1 MISFIK
7 NFFLRNIYLILAGIF
22 LFLASFAINA
32 YLSGNATTGILR
44 NSIESFLQQREND
57 FQKLIRN
64 ELKVRR
70 LSDKNYSLGELNDL
84 MDKQYGILIYE
95 RNHPFSEHLTFWSD
109 QSSVLPDS
117 FLIKPDGNYFVNL
130 SNGQFEI
137 IKHSY
142 NEMLPYPLTLMALIP
157 IRWQYFISPE
167 NLKPAF
173 VGFPSADIRV
183 RITTD
188 PTPFP
193 VRNQQGKA
201 LFYLVKT
208 DSYHA
213 AKYSIFL
220 LLVVFT
226 GVLLLLVVIHNMA
239 HAIAEN
245 YNRWAG
251 IIFLILT
258 LLFIRIITYYFPGI
272 FHFRQYELFDPTI
285 YSSNFILRSLGD
297 LLINALLFCWV
308 VLFVRQEI
316 GEYRIPLFRSFLK
329 TGLLVLAMMTILV
342 TTTFLF
348 ADIVQSLVADA
359 RISFNVTNFFSL
371 TIYSFIGFIVL
382 AAMALSYF
390 IFTQILIR
398 MIRDYLE
405 GNTLI
410 ISIVAATIGLA
421 ILTAHSRTNVVEL
434 EIYVLVWLICY
445 LLLMIRIMVTGL
457 HFKLNISEIMFWLFI
472 FSSSIS
478 VIIIFE
484 NRKIELEQR
493 KSFADRLAEQID
505 PSSEKLVSMS
515 LIYFENDLLLRQF
528 DRFRNPVENHY
539 LKDSLI
545 NNNFSAYLSKYDTK
559 IYTYD
564 SSEKPLYNQV
574 SVSYDTLN
582 TIFKLQGKP
591 TTIPNLMYYEKA
603 YDKFSYIYKKVIG
616 GSSGKISGYLF
627 VQAEPRSYKS
637 EGLAPQLTQQRK
649 EYLPEYSP
657 VYSYAI
663 YSNNELVT
671 YYNNYPFPTQLDD
684 SLVPRKD
691 FVQRKNNGYDE
702 LWHPISDGK
711 VIVIAKKDN
720 LLIEAITLFSYLF
733 SAFLILV
740 ALFWISSVL
749 IQTRLHWQQLRRYL
763 QLNIRNQIQTT
774 IIFVSL
780 FLFLVIGVS
789 TIFFLINRYNRNNQD
804 RLSASLKVVSGEIGS
819 RLVSFANSANVSN
832 PVKQM
837 PREDLDRIVNNVAEI
852 HNADINLYDVNG
864 SLIVSS
870 NPFIYTKG
878 MLSEQMNPLA
888 YYYMNRLNSIEFFNQ
903 ERMGGIGFQSIYCP
917 IRLEKGASTGYI
929 NIPSFNTEDELNDE
943 ISRFL
948 VTIIN
953 LNVFIFLIA
962 GTIAVFLTNRI
973 TTSFSLIAEK
983 MQEVNLSKTNE
994 VIVWKKNDEIGG
1006 LIREYNKMVSKLVE
1020 SASAL
1025 AKSEREGAWREMARQ
1040 VAHEIKNPL
1049 TPMKLSIQYLQKA
1062 NNSDAP
1068 NVKELTANVAKT
1080 LVEQIDHLSKIA
1092 SDFSQFAH
1100 IGNPQN
1106 EVLDLHEMLHS
1117 LISLYETMENVQLKW
1132 EPVTDKILVFADKT
1146 QINRLFTNLLQNAT
1160 EACYDQEVCKIDIRE
1175 EIIDEF
1181 VLISVNDNGEGIPD
1195 QMRSKIFIPNF
1206 TTKSS
1211 GTGLGL
1217 AMSKTIAEQARGKIW
1232 FETSEGMGT
1241 TFFVKIPLYMETA
1254 EEKPNFIK
1262 YFYISVI
1269 VCSSQM
1275 HPFEPA

>member
-1 MISFIK
+1 LISFLK
-7 NFFLRNIYLILAGIF
+7 NFLLKNIYLILAGIF
-22 LFLASFAINA
+22 LFVTAFAINS
-32 YLSGNATTGILR
+32 YLSGNSTTRILR
-44 NSIESFLQQREND
+44 NSIEAFLQDREND
-57 FQKLIRN
+57 FQKLIKN
-64 ELKVRR
+64 ELKIRR
-70 LSDKNYSLGELNDL
+70 LSDKNYSLSELNDL

-117 FLIKPDGNYFVNL
+117 ILLKPDGNYFLNL
-130 SNGQFEI
+130 SNGQFEV

-142 NEMLPYPLTLMALIP
+142 SQMVPYPLTVLALIP
-157 IRWQYFISPE
+157 VRWQYFISPE

-173 VGFPSADIRV
+173 VGFSSAENRV
-183 RITTD
+183 RITAS

-193 VRNQQGKA
+193 VKNLEGKT

-208 DSYHA
+208 VSYHA
-213 AKYSIFL
+213 AKYSLLL

-226 GVLLLLVVIHNMA
+226 GVLLFLVVIHNMA
-239 HAIAEN
+239 HAIVEN
-245 YNRWAG
+245 YGRLEG
-251 IIFLILT
+251 IIFLIVVLICCRV
-258 LLFIRIITYYFPGI
+258 LTYYFPGI

-297 LLINALLFCWV
+297 LLINALLFCWI
-308 VLFVRQEI
+308 VLFVRQETDH
-316 GEYRIPLFRSFLK
+316 YRLPYFKSFTK
-329 TGLLVLAMMTILV
+329 RALVILVTMTILV

-371 TIYSFIGFIVL
+371 TIYSVIGFIIL
-382 AAMALSYF
+382 AALALSYF
-390 IFTQILIR
+390 IFTQILLRLIR
-398 MIRDYLE
+398 VYLE
-405 GNTLI
+405 GSLLTV
-410 ISIVAATIGLA
+410 SILVATIGLML
-421 ILTAHSRTNVVEL
+421 LTFPSKTTLVEL
-434 EIYVLVWLICY
+434 DIYVLIWLLCY
-445 LLLMIRIMVTGL
+445 LWLMIRNMISGL
-457 HFKLNISEIMFWLFI
+457 QFKLNVSEIMFWLFI
-472 FSSSIS
+472 FSGSIS

-493 KSFADRLAEQID
+493 RSFADRLAEQID

-515 LIYFENDLLLRQF
+515 LIYFENDLLQRQF

-564 SSEKPLYNQV
+564 STERPLYNQV

-603 YDKFSYIYKKVIG
+603 YDKFSYIYKKVIQNTAG
-616 GSSGKISGYLF
+616 RTLGYLF

-663 YSNNELVT
+663 YSDNNLVT
-671 YYNNYPFPTQLDD
+671 YYNNYPFPTQLSDT
-684 SLVPRKD
+684 LIPRKD
-691 FVQRKNNGYDE
+691 FEQRRNNGYDE
-702 LWHPISDGK
+702 LWHRISDDK
-711 VIVIAKKDN
+711 IIVIAKKDN

-740 ALFWISSVL
+740 ALFWISSIL
-749 IQTRLHWQQLRRYL
+749 IQTRLHWKQLRNFF
-763 QLNIRNQIQTT
+763 QLNIRTQIQTT

-804 RLSASLKVVSGEIGS
+804 RLSASLKVITGEIDN
-819 RLVSFANSANVSN
+819 RLNSYSSAANVSN
-832 PVKQM
+832 PIKQM
-837 PREDLDRIVNNVAEI
+837 PRDDLDKIVNNIAEI

-878 MLSEQMNPLA
+878 MLSDQMNPLA
-888 YYYMNRLNSIEFFNQ
+888 FFYMNRLNSIEFFNQ
-903 ERMGGIGFQSIYCP
+903 EKMGDIGFQSIYCP
-917 IRLEKGASTGYI
+917 LRLGGGSASAFL
-929 NIPSFNTEDELNDE
+929 NIPSFNTEDELHDE

-973 TTSFSLIAEK
+973 TTSFSLISEK

-994 VIVWKKNDEIGG
+994 VILWKKNDEIGG
-1006 LIREYNKMVSKLVE
+1006 LIREYNKMVAKLVD

-1062 NNSDAP
+1062 NISGVSNL
-1068 NVKELTANVAKT
+1068 KELTASVAKT

-1100 IGNPQN
+1100 IGNPRN
-1106 EVLDLHEMLHS
+1106 EVMDLHELLSS
-1117 LISLYETMENVQLKW
+1117 LASLYETMEKVMFKW
-1132 EPVTDKILVFADKT
+1132 MPEHGKIWIFADKT
-1146 QINRLFTNLLQNAT
+1146 QMNRLFTNLLQNAL
-1160 EACYDQEVCKIDIRE
+1160 EACHDRE
-1175 EIIDEF
+1175 TCMIGVKEHLF
-1181 VLISVNDNGEGIPD
+1181 ANRVLISISDNGEGIPEPM
-1195 QMRSKIFIPNF
+1195 QSKIFIPNF

-1217 AMSKTIAEQARGKIW
+1217 AMSKTIVEQAKGRIW
-1232 FETSEGMGT
+1232 FETEEGEGT
-1241 TFFVKIPLYMETA
+1241 TFFVELPLY
-1254 EEKPNFIK
+1254 EEKPD
-1262 YFYISVI
+1262 
-1269 VCSSQM
+1269 
-1275 HPFEPA
+1275 

>member
-1 MISFIK
+1 LISFLK
-7 NFFLRNIYLILAGIF
+7 NFLLRNIYLILAGIS
-22 LFLASFAINA
+22 LLIAAVGINA
-32 YLSGNATTGILR
+32 YLSGNSTTRILR
-44 NSIESFLQQREND
+44 NSIESFLQEREND
-57 FQKLIRN
+57 FQKLIRD
-64 ELKVRR
+64 ELKIRR
-70 LSDKNYSLGELNDL
+70 LSDKNYSLAELSDL

-117 FLIKPDGNYFVNL
+117 MLLKPDGNYFVNL
-130 SNGQFEI
+130 SNGQYEI
-137 IKHSY
+137 IKHSF
-142 NEMLPYPLTLMALIP
+142 EQMLPYPLTVIALIP
-157 IRWQYFISPE
+157 VRWQYFISPE

-173 VGFPSADIRV
+173 VEFPSAENRV
-183 RITTD
+183 RITAN
-188 PTPFP
+188 PSPFP
-193 VRNQQGKA
+193 VRDREGQT
-201 LFYLVKT
+201 LFYLVK
-208 DSYHA
+208 SFSFHA
-213 AKYSIFL
+213 AKYSLIL

-226 GVLLLLVVIHNMA
+226 GTLLLLVVIHNMA
-239 HAIAEN
+239 HAIVEK
-245 YNRWAG
+245 YNRLAG
-251 IIFLILT
+251 VVFLVLT
-258 LLFIRIITYYFPGI
+258 LLCLRIITYYFPGI

-297 LLINALLFCWV
+297 LLINTLLFCWIV
-308 VLFVRQEI
+308 IFIQQEI
-316 GEYRIPLFRSFLK
+316 GVYRFPRFRGFIK
-329 TGLLVLAMMTILV
+329 GGLVIFATMAILV
-342 TTTFLF
+342 ATTFLF

-371 TIYSFIGFIVL
+371 TIYSFIGFIIL
-382 AAMALSYF
+382 AALALSYF
-390 IFTQILIR
+390 IFTQILLRLIR
-398 MIRDYLE
+398 EYLE
-405 GNTLI
+405 GNVLI
-410 ISIVAATIGLA
+410 ISIVAATIGLSL
-421 ILTAHSRTNVVEL
+421 LTFHSKTSPMVEL
-434 EIYVLVWLICY
+434 DIYVLIWLLCF
-445 LLLMIRIMVTGL
+445 LWLMIRNMISGL
-457 HFKLNISEIMFWLFI
+457 RFKLNISEIMFWLFI
-472 FSSSIS
+472 FSGSIS

-484 NRKIELEQR
+484 NSKIELEQR

-515 LIYFENDLLLRQF
+515 LIYFENDLLRRQF
-528 DRFRNPVENHY
+528 NRFRNPVENHY

-564 SSEKPLYNQV
+564 SAEKPLYNQV
-574 SVSYDTLN
+574 SVSFDTLN

-603 YDKFSYIYKKVIG
+603 YDKFSYIYRKVIQD
-616 GSSGKISGYLF
+616 GSGRISGYLF

-663 YSNNELVT
+663 YSDDELIT
-671 YYNNYPFPTQLDD
+671 YYNNYPFPTQLND

-702 LWHPISDGK
+702 LWHMVSDGK
-711 VIVIAKKDN
+711 IIVIAKKDN
-720 LLIEAITLFSYLF
+720 LVIEAITLFSYLF

-740 ALFWISSVL
+740 ALFWVSTVL
-749 IQTRLHWQQLRRYL
+749 IQTRLHWQQLKTFL
-763 QLNIRNQIQTT
+763 QLNIRSQIQTT

-789 TIFFLINRYNRNNQD
+789 TIFFLINRYSRNNQD
-804 RLSASLKVVSGEIGS
+804 RLSASLKVISGEIGT
-819 RLVSFANSANVSN
+819 RLMSFQSATNVSN

-837 PREDLDRIVNNVAEI
+837 PREDLDKIVNNVAEI
-852 HNADINLYDVNG
+852 HNADINLYDPNG

-878 MLSEQMNPLA
+878 MLSDQMNPLA
-888 YYYMNRLNSIEFFNQ
+888 FYYMSRLNSVEFFNQ
-903 ERMGGIGFQSIYCP
+903 EKMGGISFQSIYCP
-917 IRLEKGASTGYI
+917 LRLGKGISAAYL

-973 TTSFSLIAEK
+973 TTSFSLISEK
-983 MQEVNLSKTNE
+983 MRQVNLSKTNE
-994 VIVWKKNDEIGG
+994 VIEWKKNDEIGG
-1006 LIREYNKMVSKLVE
+1006 LIREYNKMVAKLVE
-1020 SASAL
+1020 SATAL

-1062 NNSDAP
+1062 NNSEAP

-1106 EVLDLHEMLHS
+1106 EVLDLHELLSS
-1117 LISLYETMENVQLKW
+1117 LTSLYRTMENVMFKW
-1132 EPVTDKILVFADKT
+1132 VPVYERVLVYADKT
-1146 QINRLFTNLLQNAT
+1146 QLNRLFTNLLQNAL
-1160 EACYDQEVCKIDIRE
+1160 EACHNQETCVISLSEELTDEHILIR
-1175 EIIDEF
+1175 
-1181 VLISVNDNGEGIPD
+1181 ISDNGEGIPE

-1217 AMSKTIAEQARGKIW
+1217 AMTMTIVEQAKGRIW
-1232 FETSEGMGT
+1232 FETMEDEGT
-1241 TFFVKIPLYMETA
+1241 TFYVELPLYSETTGTIA
-1254 EEKPNFIK
+1254 
-1262 YFYISVI
+1262 S
-1269 VCSSQM
+1269 
-1275 HPFEPA
+1275 

>member
-1 MISFIK
+1 LISFLK
-7 NFFLRNIYLILAGIF
+7 NFLLRNSYLILAGLF
-22 LFLASFAINA
+22 LFISAFAINA
-32 YLSGNATTGILR
+32 YLSGNSTTRILR
-44 NSIESFLQQREND
+44 NSIESFLQEREND

-64 ELKVRR
+64 ELKIRR
-70 LSDKNYSLGELNDL
+70 LSDKNYSLDELNDL

-109 QSSVLPDS
+109 QSSILPDS
-117 FLIKPDGNYFVNL
+117 FLLKPDGNYFANL
-130 SNGQFEI
+130 SNGQYEI
-137 IKHSY
+137 IKHSF
-142 NEMLPYPLTLMALIP
+142 NRMLPYPLTVIALIP
-157 IRWQYFISPE
+157 VRWQYFISPE

-173 VGFPSADIRV
+173 VGYSSAENRV
-183 RITTD
+183 RITAG
-188 PTPFP
+188 PSPFP
-193 VRNQQGKA
+193 VRDREGQT

-208 DSYHA
+208 ESYHA
-213 AKYSIFL
+213 AKYSFFL

-239 HAIAEN
+239 HAIVEK
-245 YNRWAG
+245 YGRLPG
-251 IIFLILT
+251 ISFLVIT
-258 LLFIRIITYYFPGI
+258 LLGCRIMTYYFPGI

-297 LLINALLFCWV
+297 LLINALLFSWI
-308 VLFVRQEI
+308 VLFIQQEI
-316 GEYRIPLFRSFLK
+316 SEYRIPVFRSFSKRALV
-329 TGLLVLAMMTILV
+329 VLATMSILV
-342 TTTFLF
+342 STTFLF

-359 RISFNVTNFFSL
+359 RISFNVTNAFSL
-371 TIYSFIGFIVL
+371 TIYSVISFIIL
-382 AAMALSYF
+382 AALALSYF
-390 IFTQILIR
+390 IFTRILLR
-398 MIRDYLE
+398 LVRDYLE
-405 GNTLI
+405 GNILI
-410 ISIVAATIGLA
+410 ISIVVATIGLG
-421 ILTAHSRTNVVEL
+421 ILSFHTRPGLVEL
-434 EIYVLVWLICY
+434 DIYVLIWLLCY
-445 LLLMIRIMVTGL
+445 LWLMIRNIITGL
-457 HFKLNISEIMFWLFI
+457 RFRLNISEIMFWLFI

-515 LIYFENDLLLRQF
+515 LIYFENDLLQQEF

-564 SSEKPLYNQV
+564 SAEKPLYNQV

-603 YDKFSYIYKKVIG
+603 YDKFSYIYKRVIRD
-616 GSSGKISGYLF
+616 SSGRISGYLF

-663 YSNNELVT
+663 YSGNELVS
-671 YYNNYPFPTQLDD
+671 YYNNYPFPTRLND
-684 SLVPRKD
+684 SLLPRKD
-691 FVQRKNNGYDE
+691 FVQRKNDGYDE
-702 LWHPISDGK
+702 LWHPVSDDK
-711 VIVIAKKDN
+711 VIVIAKKDT

-749 IQTRLHWQQLRRYL
+749 IQTRLHWQQLKKFL
-763 QLNIRNQIQTT
+763 QLNIRSQIQTT

-804 RLSASLKVVSGEIGS
+804 RLSASLKVITGEIGN
-819 RLVSFANSANVSN
+819 RLVSYAAAANISS
-832 PVKQM
+832 PIKQM

-878 MLSEQMNPLA
+878 MLSDQMNPLA
-888 YYYMNRLNSIEFFNQ
+888 FYYMNRLNSIEFFNQ
-903 ERMGGIGFQSIYCP
+903 EKMGGISFQSIYTP
-917 IRLEKGASTGYI
+917 LRLEKGSATAYI
-929 NIPSFNTEDELNDE
+929 NLPSFNTEDELNDE

-962 GTIAVFLTNRI
+962 GIIAVFLTNRI
-973 TTSFSLIAEK
+973 TTSFSLISEK
-983 MQEVNLSKTNE
+983 MRQVNLSKTNE
-994 VIVWKKNDEIGG
+994 VIEWKKNDEIGG
-1006 LIREYNKMVSKLVE
+1006 LIREYNKMVAKLDE
-1020 SASAL
+1020 SATAL

-1049 TPMKLSIQYLQKA
+1049 TPMKLSIQYLLKA
-1062 NNSDAP
+1062 NNSGAP
-1068 NVKELTANVAKT
+1068 NVKELTASVAKT

-1100 IGNPQN
+1100 IGNPHN
-1106 EVLDLHEMLHS
+1106 EVLDLHELLSS
-1117 LISLYETMENVQLKW
+1117 LTSLYRTMENVLFKW
-1132 EPVTDKILVFADKT
+1132 VPAPGKILVNADKT
-1146 QINRLFTNLLQNAT
+1146 QLNRLFTNLLQNAL
-1160 EACYDQEVCKIDIRE
+1160 EACHGQETCVISLSEELKDDQILIR
-1175 EIIDEF
+1175 
-1181 VLISVNDNGEGIPD
+1181 ISDNGEGIPE

-1217 AMSKTIAEQARGKIW
+1217 AMSKTIVEQARGKIW
-1232 FETSEGMGT
+1232 FETTEDVGT
-1241 TFFVKIPLYMETA
+1241 TFFVELPRYQ
-1254 EEKPNFIK
+1254 EKPFPVLPNK
-1262 YFYISVI
+1262 ALSD
-1269 VCSSQM
+1269 
-1275 HPFEPA
+1275 EE

>member
-1 MISFIK
+1 LISFLK
-7 NFFLRNIYLILAGIF
+7 NFLLRNIYLILAGIF
-22 LFLASFAINA
+22 LCIAAFAINT
-32 YLSGNATTGILR
+32 YLSGNSTTRILR
-44 NSIESFLQQREND
+44 NSIESFLQEREND
-57 FQKLIRN
+57 FQKLIKD
-64 ELKVRR
+64 ELKIRR
-70 LSDKNYSLGELNDL
+70 LSDKNYSLNELNDL

-95 RNHPFSEHLTFWSD
+95 RNNPFSEHLTFWSD

-117 FLIKPDGNYFVNL
+117 MLLKPDGNYFVNL

-137 IKHSY
+137 IKHSF
-142 NEMLPYPLTLMALIP
+142 NQMLPYPLTVIALIP
-157 IRWQYFISPE
+157 VRWQYFISPE
-167 NLKPAF
+167 NLKPVF
-173 VGFPSADIRV
+173 VGFSSAENRV
-183 RITTD
+183 RITSS
-188 PTPFP
+188 PTAFP
-193 VRNQQGKA
+193 VRDRESKT
-201 LFYLVKT
+201 LFYLLKKE
-208 DSYHA
+208 SYHA
-213 AKYSIFL
+213 AKYSLIL

-226 GVLLLLVVIHNMA
+226 GVLLLLVVINNMA
-239 HAIAEN
+239 HALVER
-245 YNRWAG
+245 YNRLSG
-251 IIFLILT
+251 IVFLVLT
-258 LLFIRIITYYFPGI
+258 LLCLRIITYYYPGI

-297 LLINALLFCWV
+297 LLINALLFSWI
-308 VLFVRQEI
+308 VLFIQQETAD
-316 GEYRIPLFRSFLK
+316 YRFPFYREFYK
-329 TGLLVLAMMTILV
+329 RVLLILASMTILV

-382 AAMALSYF
+382 AALALSYF
-390 IFTQILIR
+390 IFTQILLR
-398 MIRDYLE
+398 LIRDYLE
-405 GNTLI
+405 GNVLI

-421 ILTAHSRTNVVEL
+421 VLTFHSKTNMVEL
-434 EIYVLVWLICY
+434 DIYVLGWLMCY
-445 LLLMIRIMVTGL
+445 LWLVIRNMISGL
-457 HFKLNISEIMFWLFI
+457 HFRLNISVLMFWLFI
-472 FSSSIS
+472 FSGSIS

-484 NRKIELEQR
+484 NRKIELEKR
-493 KSFADRLAEQID
+493 MSFADRLAEQID

-515 LIYFENDLLLRQF
+515 LIYFENDLLQRQF
-528 DRFRNPVENHY
+528 DRFRNPVENRY

-559 IYTYD
+559 LYTYD
-564 SSEKPLYNQV
+564 SAEKPLYNQV

-591 TTIPNLMYYEKA
+591 TTIPNLMYYEKS
-603 YDKFSYIYKKVIG
+603 YDKFSYIYKKIIQDRN
-616 GSSGKISGYLF
+616 GKILGYLF

-657 VYSYAI
+657 FYSYAI
-663 YSNNELVT
+663 YSENQLVT
-671 YYNNYPFPTQLDD
+671 YYNNYPFPTVLND
-684 SLVPRKD
+684 SLVPKRD

-702 LWHPISDGK
+702 LWHTVSDDK
-711 VIVIAKKDN
+711 IIVIAKKDN
-720 LLIEAITLFSYLF
+720 LVIEAITLFSYLF

-740 ALFWISSVL
+740 ALVWVSSVL
-749 IQTRLHWQQLRRYL
+749 IQTRLHWQQLKEFL
-763 QLNIRNQIQTT
+763 QLNIRSQIQTT

-804 RLSASLKVVSGEIGS
+804 RLSASLKVISGEIGN
-819 RLVSFANSANVSN
+819 RLLSFQAATRVTN

-837 PREDLDRIVNNVAEI
+837 PRTDLDRIVNNVAEI
-852 HNADINLYDVNG
+852 HNAEINLYDVNG
-864 SLIVSS
+864 SMIVSS

-903 ERMGGIGFQSIYCP
+903 EKMGERISFQSIYCP
-917 IRLEKGASTGYI
+917 LRLGPGSSSAYI
-929 NIPSFNTEDELNDE
+929 NIPSFNTEDELNEE

-948 VTIIN
+948 ITIIN

-962 GTIAVFLTNRI
+962 GTIAVFLTSRI
-973 TTSFSLIAEK
+973 TTSFSLISEK
-983 MQEVNLSKTNE
+983 MRQVNLSKTNE
-994 VIVWKKNDEIGG
+994 EIEWKKNDEIGV
-1006 LIREYNKMVSKLVE
+1006 LIREYNKMVAKLVE

-1049 TPMKLSIQYLQKA
+1049 TPMKLSVQYLQKA
-1062 NNSDAP
+1062 NLSEVP
-1068 NVKELTANVAKT
+1068 NVRELTANVAKT

-1106 EVLDLHEMLHS
+1106 EVLDLNEMLHS
-1117 LISLYETMENVQLKW
+1117 LISLYETMEKVKLKW
-1132 EPVTDKILVFADKT
+1132 EPVQEKILVNADKT
-1146 QINRLFTNLLQNAT
+1146 QMNRLFTNLLQNAT
-1160 EACYDQEVCKIDIRE
+1160 EACQDQENCFISITE
-1175 EIIDEF
+1175 ELKDSR
-1181 VLISVNDNGEGIPD
+1181 VLIRIHDNGEGIPE

-1206 TTKSS
+1206 TTKTS

-1217 AMSKTIAEQARGKIW
+1217 AMSKTIVEQAKGQIW
-1232 FETSEGMGT
+1232 FETVEDEGT
-1241 TFFVKIPLYMETA
+1241 TFFVELPVYDEML
-1254 EEKPNFIK
+1254 
-1262 YFYISVI
+1262 
-1269 VCSSQM
+1269 
-1275 HPFEPA
+1275 HPDTHNVVNVEL

>member
-1 MISFIK
+1 LISFLK

-22 LFLASFAINA
+22 LFISAFAINT
-32 YLSGNATTGILR
+32 YLSGNSTTRILR
-44 NSIESFLQQREND
+44 NSIESFLQEREND
-57 FQKLIRN
+57 FQKLTRD
-64 ELKVRR
+64 ELKIRR
-70 LSDKNYSLGELNDL
+70 LSDKNYSLNELNDL

-95 RNHPFSEHLTFWSD
+95 RNHPFSEHLAFWSD

-117 FLIKPDGNYFVNL
+117 ILLKPDGSYFVTL

-137 IKHSY
+137 IKHTFDQ
-142 NEMLPYPLTLMALIP
+142 MLPYPLTTVALIP
-157 IRWQYFISPE
+157 VRWQYFISPE

-173 VGFPSADIRV
+173 VGFPSAENRV
-183 RITTD
+183 RITTS
-188 PTPFP
+188 PSPFP
-193 VRNQQGKA
+193 VRNRIGQT

-208 DSYHA
+208 ESYHA
-213 AKYSIFL
+213 AKYSLML
-220 LLVVFT
+220 LLIVFA
-226 GVLLLLVVIHNMA
+226 GMLLLLVVIHNMA
-239 HAIAEN
+239 LAISEN

-251 IIFLILT
+251 IIFLVAT
-258 LLFIRIITYYFPGI
+258 LFCFRIITYYFPGL

-297 LLINALLFCWV
+297 LLINALLFCWI
-308 VLFVRQEI
+308 VLFIRQEI
-316 GEYRIPLFRSFLK
+316 DEYSFPQFRGFIK
-329 TGLLVLAMMTILV
+329 RGLVIVATMAVLVS
-342 TTTFLF
+342 TTFMF

-371 TIYSFIGFIVL
+371 TIYSFVGFIVL
-382 AAMALSYF
+382 AGLALSYF
-390 IFTQILIR
+390 IFTQILLRLIR
-398 MIRDYLE
+398 NYLE
-405 GNTLI
+405 GNMLI
-410 ISIVAATIGLA
+410 ISIVTATIGLA
-421 ILTAHSRTNVVEL
+421 FLSFHSKTSIVEL
-434 EIYVLVWLICY
+434 DIYVLIWLVCY
-445 LLLMIRIMVTGL
+445 LWLMIRNMITGL
-457 HFKLNISEIMFWLFI
+457 NFRLNISEILFWLFI
-472 FSSSIS
+472 FSGSIS

-515 LIYFENDLLLRQF
+515 LIYFENDLLRRQF

-545 NNNFSAYLSKYDTK
+545 NNNFSAYLSKYDTR

-564 SSEKPLYNQV
+564 SAEKPLYNQV

-582 TIFKLQGKP
+582 TVFKLQGKP

-603 YDKFSYIYKKVIG
+603 YDKFSYIYKKVIQDA
-616 GSSGKISGYLF
+616 SGRVSGYLF

-663 YSNNELVT
+663 YSNNELIT
-671 YYNNYPFPTQLDD
+671 YYNNYPFPTELYD
-684 SLVPRKD
+684 SLIPRKD

-702 LWHPISDGK
+702 LWHTVSDDK
-711 VIVIAKKDN
+711 IIVIAKKDN

-740 ALFWISSVL
+740 ALFWVSSVL
-749 IQTRLHWQQLRRYL
+749 IQTRLHWHRLRSFL
-763 QLNIRNQIQTT
+763 QLNIRTQIQTT

-804 RLSASLKVVSGEIGS
+804 RLSASLKVISGEIGT
-819 RLVSFANSANVSN
+819 RLLSFASATQVSN
-832 PVKQM
+832 PVKQI
-837 PREDLDRIVNNVAEI
+837 PREDLDKIVNNVAEI
-852 HNADINLYDVNG
+852 HNEGINLYDVNG

-878 MLSEQMNPLA
+878 MLSDQMNPLA
-888 YYYMNRLNSIEFFNQ
+888 FYYMNRLNSIEFFNQ
-903 ERMGGIGFQSIYCP
+903 EKMGGISFKSIYCP
-917 IRLEKGASTGYI
+917 LRLSMGSSTAYI

-973 TTSFSLIAEK
+973 TTSFSLISEK

-1006 LIREYNKMVSKLVE
+1006 LIREYNKMVAKLVE

-1062 NNSDAP
+1062 NISEAP
-1068 NVKELTANVAKT
+1068 NLKELTANVART

-1100 IGNPQN
+1100 IGNPRN
-1106 EVLDLHEMLHS
+1106 EVLDLHEMLSS
-1117 LISLYETMENVQLKW
+1117 LTSLYETMENVKFKW
-1132 EPVTDKILVFADKT
+1132 VPIHGKVLVYADKT
-1146 QINRLFTNLLQNAT
+1146 QLNRLFTNLLQNAL
-1160 EACYDQEVCKIDIRE
+1160 EACHEQQTCVISLFEELQAGRILIR
-1175 EIIDEF
+1175 
-1181 VLISVNDNGEGIPD
+1181 ISDNGEGIPE
-1195 QMRSKIFIPNF
+1195 QMQSKIFIPNF

-1217 AMSKTIAEQARGKIW
+1217 AMSKTIVEQARGRIW
-1232 FETSEGMGT
+1232 FETTEDIGT
-1241 TFFVKIPLYMETA
+1241 TFFVELPIYNE
-1254 EEKPNFIK
+1254 
-1262 YFYISVI
+1262 
-1269 VCSSQM
+1269 SQ
-1275 HPFEPA
+1275 PPELS

>member
-1 MISFIK
+1 MILFLK
-7 NFFLRNIYLILAGIF
+7 NFLLRNAYLIGTGIF
-22 LFLASFAINA
+22 LFFASFAINY
-32 YLSGNATTGILR
+32 YLTGNSSTRILR
-44 NSIESFLQQREND
+44 NSIESFLQEREND
-57 FQKLIRN
+57 FQKLLGN
-64 ELKVRR
+64 ELKIRR
-70 LSDKNYSLGELNDL
+70 LSDKNYSLTELTDL
-84 MDKQYGILIYE
+84 MDKQYGVLIYE

-109 QSSVLPDS
+109 QSAVLPDS
-117 FLIKPDGNYFVNL
+117 FLLKPDGSYFVKL

-137 IKHSY
+137 IKHSF
-142 NEMLPYPLTLMALIP
+142 EKMSPYPLTVIALIP
-157 IRWQYFISPE
+157 VRWQYFISPE
-167 NLKPAF
+167 NLKPEF
-173 VGFPSADIRV
+173 VGLPSAENRV
-183 RITTD
+183 RIVA
-188 PTPFP
+188 TPSAFP
-193 VRNQQGKA
+193 VRNREGET
-201 LFYLVKT
+201 LFYLAKT
-208 DSYHA
+208 ETYHA
-213 AKYSIFL
+213 AKYSFFL
-220 LLVVFT
+220 LLVVFAGT
-226 GVLLLLVVIHNMA
+226 LLLLVVIHNMA
-239 HAIAEN
+239 HALAER
-245 YNRWAG
+245 YTRLTG
-251 IIFLILT
+251 ISFLVITILALRILT
-258 LLFIRIITYYFPGI
+258 YYLPGI

-285 YSSNFILRSLGD
+285 YSTNFVLRSLGD
-297 LLINALLFCWV
+297 LLINALLFSWI
-308 VLFVRQEI
+308 VLFIQQETIDYRFPFFRQF
-316 GEYRIPLFRSFLK
+316 YKRA
-329 TGLLVLAMMTILV
+329 LLVIATMAVLV

-359 RISFNVTNFFSL
+359 RISFNVTNAFSL
-371 TIYSFIGFIVL
+371 TIYSAISFIVL
-382 AAMALSYF
+382 AALALSYF
-390 IFTQILIR
+390 IFSQILLR

-405 GNTLI
+405 GNILV
-410 ISIVAATIGLA
+410 ISILAATIGLGV
-421 ILTAHSRTNVVEL
+421 LTLDSKTSHVEL
-434 EIYVLVWLICY
+434 DIYVLGWLMCY
-445 LLLMIRIMVTGL
+445 LWLMTRSIISGL
-457 HFKLNISEIMFWLFI
+457 HFRLNISILMFWLFI
-472 FSSSIS
+472 FSGSIS

-515 LIYFENDLLLRQF
+515 LIYFENDLLQRQF
-528 DRFRNPVENHY
+528 ERFRNPVENRY

-574 SVSYDTLN
+574 PVSYDTLN

-591 TTIPNLMYYEKA
+591 TTIPDLMYYEKA
-603 YDKFSYIYKKVIG
+603 YDKFSYIYKKVIQDHR
-616 GSSGKISGYLF
+616 GKISGYLF

-637 EGLAPQLTQQRK
+637 EGLVPQLTQQHK

-663 YSNNELVT
+663 YSDDELVT
-671 YYNNYPFPTQLDD
+671 YYNNYPFPTELND
-684 SLVPRKD
+684 SVIPKRD

-702 LWHPISDGK
+702 LWHTISDDK
-711 VIVIAKKDN
+711 IIVIAKKDN

-740 ALFWISSVL
+740 ALFWLSSVL
-749 IQTRLHWQQLRRYL
+749 IQTRLHWVQLKEFL
-763 QLNIRNQIQTT
+763 QLNIRTQIQTT

-780 FLFLVIGVS
+780 FLFIVIGVS

-804 RLSASLKVVSGEIGS
+804 RLSSSLKVISGEIGN
-819 RLVSFANSANVSN
+819 RLLAFQAATKVSN

-852 HNADINLYDVNG
+852 HNAEINVYDKNG

-878 MLSEQMNPLA
+878 MLSDQMNPLA
-888 YYYMNRLNSIEFFNQ
+888 FYYMSRLNSIEFFNQ
-903 ERMGGIGFQSIYCP
+903 EKLGGISYQSIYCP
-917 IRLEKGASTGYI
+917 LRLAEGSSSAYI

-948 VTIIN
+948 ITIIN

-973 TTSFSLIAEK
+973 TTSFSLISEK
-983 MQEVNLSKTNE
+983 MRQVNLSKTNE
-994 VIVWKKNDEIGG
+994 VIEWNKNDEIGG

-1062 NNSDAP
+1062 NNSEAP
-1068 NVKELTANVAKT
+1068 NLKDLTANVAKT

-1100 IGNPQN
+1100 IGNPHN
-1106 EVLDLHEMLHS
+1106 EVIDLHEMLHS
-1117 LISLYETMENVQLKW
+1117 LTSLYQTMDRVDLKW
-1132 EPVTDKILVFADKT
+1132 EPVPGKILIFADKT

-1160 EACYDQEVCKIDIRE
+1160 EACHDKDISIIRISEELKEDQ
-1175 EIIDEF
+1175 
-1181 VLISVNDNGEGIPD
+1181 VLIRISDNGEGIPE

-1217 AMSKTIAEQARGKIW
+1217 AMSKTIVEQAKGQIW
-1232 FETSEGMGT
+1232 FETEEDLGT
-1241 TFFVKIPLYMETA
+1241 EFFVQLPVYKEPEV
-1254 EEKPNFIK
+1254 
-1262 YFYISVI
+1262 SVAD
-1269 VCSSQM
+1269 V
-1275 HPFEPA
+1275 EA

>member
-1 MISFIK
+1 LILFLK
-7 NFFLRNIYLILAGIF
+7 NFLLRNAYLIGTGVF
-22 LFLASFAINA
+22 LFFASFAINS
-32 YLSGNATTGILR
+32 YLAGNSSTRILR
-44 NSIESFLQQREND
+44 NSIESFLQEREND
-57 FQKLIRN
+57 FQKLLGN
-64 ELKVRR
+64 ELKIRR
-70 LSDKNYSLGELNDL
+70 LSDKNYSLTELTDL
-84 MDKQYGILIYE
+84 MDKQYGVLIYE
-95 RNHPFSEHLTFWSD
+95 RNHPFSEHLTYWSD
-109 QSSVLPDS
+109 QSAVLPDS
-117 FLIKPDGNYFVNL
+117 FLLKSDGSYFVKL

-137 IKHSY
+137 IKHSF
-142 NEMLPYPLTLMALIP
+142 NQMLPYPLTVIALIP
-157 IRWQYFISPE
+157 VRWQYFISPE

-173 VGFPSADIRV
+173 VGFPAAENTV
-183 RITTD
+183 RIVST
-188 PTPFP
+188 PSPFP
-193 VRNQQGKA
+193 VRDREGKT
-201 LFYLVKT
+201 LFYLAKT
-208 DSYHA
+208 ETYHA
-213 AKYSIFL
+213 AKYSLLL
-220 LLVVFT
+220 LLVVFA
-226 GVLLLLVVIHNMA
+226 GVLLLLVVINNLA
-239 HAIAEN
+239 HALVER
-245 YNRWAG
+245 YTRLAG
-251 IIFLILT
+251 ISFLIITILV
-258 LLFIRIITYYFPGI
+258 LRVMTYYFPGI

-297 LLINALLFCWV
+297 LLINALLFCWI
-308 VLFVRQEI
+308 VLFIQQETVD
-316 GEYRIPLFRSFLK
+316 YRFPFFRLFYKRA
-329 TGLLVLAMMTILV
+329 LLVLATMAVLV

-359 RISFNVTNFFSL
+359 RISFNVTNAFSL
-371 TIYSFIGFIVL
+371 TIYSAISFIVL
-382 AAMALSYF
+382 AALALSYF
-390 IFTQILIR
+390 IFSQILLR
-398 MIRDYLE
+398 LIRDYLE
-405 GNTLI
+405 GNVLI
-410 ISIVAATIGLA
+410 ISILAATIGLGV
-421 ILTAHSRTNVVEL
+421 LTFDSKTNLVEL
-434 EIYVLVWLICY
+434 DIYVLAWLMCY
-445 LLLMIRIMVTGL
+445 LWLMIRSMISGL
-457 HFKLNISEIMFWLFI
+457 HFRLNISVLMFWLFI
-472 FSSSIS
+472 FSGSIS

-515 LIYFENDLLLRQF
+515 LIYFENDLLQRQF

-591 TTIPNLMYYEKA
+591 TTIPDLMYYEKA
-603 YDKFSYIYKKVIG
+603 YDKFSYIYKKVIQDRR
-616 GSSGKISGYLF
+616 GKISGYLF

-637 EGLAPQLTQQRK
+637 EGLVPQLTQQHK
-649 EYLPEYSP
+649 EYLPQYSP

-663 YSNNELVT
+663 YSDNQLVT
-671 YYNNYPFPTQLDD
+671 YYNNYPFPTELNDT
-684 SLVPRKD
+684 LIPKKD
-691 FVQRKNNGYDE
+691 FVQRKSNGYDE
-702 LWHPISDGK
+702 LWHTVSDDK
-711 VIVIAKKDN
+711 IIVIAKKDN

-740 ALFWISSVL
+740 ALFWVSSVL
-749 IQTRLHWQQLRRYL
+749 IQTRLHWKQLKEFL
-763 QLNIRNQIQTT
+763 QLNIRTQIQTT

-804 RLSASLKVVSGEIGS
+804 RLSASLKVISGEIGN
-819 RLVSFANSANVSN
+819 RLLSFQSATHVSN

-837 PREDLDRIVNNVAEI
+837 PREDLDRIINNVAEI
-852 HNADINLYDVNG
+852 HNAEINLYDVNG

-878 MLSEQMNPLA
+878 MLSDLMNPLA
-888 YYYMNRLNSIEFFNQ
+888 FYYMNRLNSIEFFNQ
-903 ERMGGIGFQSIYCP
+903 EKLGGISYQSIYCP
-917 IRLEKGASTGYI
+917 LRLAEGESSAYI

-948 VTIIN
+948 ITIIN

-973 TTSFSLIAEK
+973 TTSFSLISEK
-983 MQEVNLSKTNE
+983 MRQVNLSKTNE
-994 VIVWKKNDEIGG
+994 VIEWNKNDEIGG
-1006 LIREYNKMVSKLVE
+1006 LIREYNKMVAKLVE

-1062 NNSDAP
+1062 NNGEAP
-1068 NVKELTANVAKT
+1068 NMKELTANVAKT

-1100 IGNPQN
+1100 IGNPHN
-1106 EVLDLHEMLHS
+1106 EVIDLHEMLHS
-1117 LISLYETMENVQLKW
+1117 LTSLYQTMEKVDLNW
-1132 EPVTDKILVFADKT
+1132 YPVPGKILVFADKT

-1160 EACYDQEVCKIDIRE
+1160 EACHDKDVCRIRISEQLKEDQ
-1175 EIIDEF
+1175 
-1181 VLISVNDNGEGIPD
+1181 VLIRISDNGEGIPE
-1195 QMRSKIFIPNF
+1195 QMQSKIFIPNF

-1217 AMSKTIAEQARGKIW
+1217 AMSKTIVEQAKGQIW
-1232 FETSEGMGT
+1232 FETEEEEGT
-1241 TFFVKIPLYMETA
+1241 TFFVELPIFDETLHYDFHNVVNV
-1254 EEKPNFIK
+1254 EG
-1262 YFYISVI
+1262 
-1269 VCSSQM
+1269 
-1275 HPFEPA
+1275 

>member
-1 MISFIK
+1 MILFLK
-7 NFFLRNIYLILAGIF
+7 NFLFRNIYLIATGIC
-22 LFLASFAINA
+22 LFVISIVINA
-32 YLSGNATTGILR
+32 YLSGDSTVGILR
-44 NSIESFLQQREND
+44 NSIESFLQEREND
-57 FQKLIRN
+57 IQKLIKN
-64 ELKVRR
+64 ELKLRR
-70 LSDKNYSLGELNDL
+70 LSDKNYSLNELNDL

-117 FLIKPDGNYFVNL
+117 ILFKPDGNYFATL

-137 IKHSY
+137 IKHSFSQ
-142 NEMLPYPLTLMALIP
+142 MLPYPLTVIALIP
-157 IRWQYFISPE
+157 VRWQYFISPE
-167 NLKPAF
+167 NLPPTF
-173 VGFPSADIRV
+173 VGFPSAEKRV
-183 RITTD
+183 RITTT
-188 PTPFP
+188 PTSFP
-193 VRNQQGKA
+193 VRDHEGKA
-201 LFYLVKT
+201 LFYLAKT
-208 DSYHA
+208 ESYHA
-213 AKYSIFL
+213 AKYSLLL
-220 LLVVFT
+220 LLVVFA
-226 GVLLLLVVIHNMA
+226 GVLLLLVVIHNLA
-239 HAIAEN
+239 HAIAEQ
-245 YNRWAG
+245 YRKLAG
-251 IIFLILT
+251 IAFLVLT
-258 LLFIRIITYYFPGI
+258 LLTLRIITYYFPGI

-297 LLINALLFCWV
+297 LLINALLFCWI
-308 VLFVRQEI
+308 VLFIQLEL
-316 GEYRIPLFRSFLK
+316 GEYRLPVYRRLSQRA
-329 TGLLVLAMMTILV
+329 LVILGTMTVLV
-342 TTTFLF
+342 FTTFLF

-371 TIYSFIGFIVL
+371 SIYSFIGFIVL
-382 AAMALSYF
+382 AALALSYF
-390 IFTQILIR
+390 IFTQILLR
-398 MIRDYLE
+398 MIKDYLP
-405 GNTLI
+405 GNVLI
-410 ISIVAATIGLA
+410 ISITVATIGLA
-421 ILTAHSRTNVVEL
+421 VLTFQSKTRLVEL
-434 EIYVLVWLICY
+434 DIYVLIWVLCY
-445 LLLMIRIMVTGL
+445 LWLMIRSLISGL
-457 HFKLNISEIMFWLFI
+457 HFRLNISVLMFWLFI
-472 FSSSIS
+472 FSGSIS

-484 NRKIELEQR
+484 NKKIELEQR

-515 LIYFENDLLLRQF
+515 LIYFENDFLLKSQF
-528 DRFRNPVENHY
+528 DRFRNPVENRY

-545 NNNFSAYLSKYDTK
+545 NSNFSFYLSKYDTK
-559 IYTYD
+559 IFTYD
-564 SSEKPLYNQV
+564 SAEKPLYNQV
-574 SVSYDTLN
+574 SVSFDTLN

-603 YDKFSYIYKKVIG
+603 YDKFSYIYKKVIQD
-616 GSSGKISGYLF
+616 GSGRIAGYLF

-663 YSNNELVT
+663 YSNNELVN
-671 YYNNYPFPTQLDD
+671 YYNNYPFPTQLEDT
-684 SLVPRKD
+684 LIPRKD
-691 FVQRKNNGYDE
+691 FVQRRNNGYDE
-702 LWHPISDGK
+702 LWHTISEDK

-740 ALFWISSVL
+740 AMAWLSSVL
-749 IQTRLHWQQLRRYL
+749 IQTRLHWRQLKKYL
-763 QLNIRNQIQTT
+763 QLNIRSQIQTT

-780 FLFLVIGVS
+780 FLFLIIGVS

-804 RLSASLKVVSGEIGS
+804 RLSASLKVISGEIGT
-819 RLVSFANSANVSN
+819 RLLAFQAATRVAN

-837 PREDLDRIVNNVAEI
+837 PRDDLDKIVNNVAEI
-852 HNADINLYDVNG
+852 HNSDINLYDVKG

-870 NPFIYTKG
+870 NPFIYNKG

-888 YYYMNRLNSIEFFNQ
+888 FYYMNHLNSIEFFNQ
-903 ERMGGIGFQSIYCP
+903 ERMGGISFQSIYCP
-917 IRLEKGASTGYI
+917 IRLGKGFSYAYI

-962 GTIAVFLTNRI
+962 GTIAVFLTSRI
-973 TTSFSLIAEK
+973 TTSFSLISEK
-983 MQEVNLSKTNE
+983 MRQVNLSKTNE
-994 VIVWKKNDEIGG
+994 LIEWKKDDEIGG
-1006 LIREYNKMVSKLVE
+1006 LIREYNKMVAKLVE
-1020 SASAL
+1020 SATAL

-1062 NNSDAP
+1062 NNSEAP

-1100 IGNPQN
+1100 IGNPVN
-1106 EVLDLHEMLHS
+1106 EVLDLHEMLS
-1117 LISLYETMENVQLKW
+1117 TLTSLYETMENVLFNW
-1132 EPVTDKILVFADKT
+1132 IPVHEKIMVFADKT
-1146 QINRLFTNLLQNAT
+1146 QLNRLFTNLLQNAL
-1160 EACYDQEVCKIDIRE
+1160 EACHNQQTCMISLSEELMEDSILIR
-1175 EIIDEF
+1175 
-1181 VLISVNDNGEGIPD
+1181 ISDNGEGIPD

-1217 AMSKTIAEQARGKIW
+1217 AMSKTIVEQARGRIW
-1232 FETSEGMGT
+1232 FETVEDEGT
-1241 TFFVKIPLYMETA
+1241 TFFVELPLYTETSD
-1254 EEKPNFIK
+1254 PL
-1262 YFYISVI
+1262 
-1269 VCSSQM
+1269 
-1275 HPFEPA
+1275 PL

>member
-1 MISFIK
+1 LISFLK
-7 NFFLRNIYLILAGIF
+7 NFLLRNIYLIGTGIF
-22 LFLASFAINA
+22 LFIAAIALNA
-32 YLSGNATTGILR
+32 YLSGNSTTRILQ
-44 NSIESFLQQREND
+44 NSIESFLQEREND

-64 ELKVRR
+64 ELKIRR
-70 LSDKNYSLGELNDL
+70 LSDKNYSLTELNDL
-84 MDKQYGILIYE
+84 MDKQFGVLIYE

-117 FLIKPDGNYFVNL
+117 ILLKRDGNYFVNL

-137 IKHSY
+137 IKHSFKQ
-142 NEMLPYPLTLMALIP
+142 MLPYPLTVIALIP
-157 IRWQYFISPE
+157 VRWQYFISPE

-173 VGFPSADIRV
+173 VGFSTAESRV
-183 RITTD
+183 RITTS

-193 VRNQQGKA
+193 VRDREGKT

-208 DSYHA
+208 ESYHA
-213 AKYSIFL
+213 AKYSLLL

-239 HAIAEN
+239 HAIAEK
-245 YNRWAG
+245 YKRLAG
-251 IIFLILT
+251 IIFLVFT
-258 LLFIRIITYYFPGI
+258 LLSLRILTYYFPGI

-285 YSSNFILRSLGD
+285 YSSNFVLRSLGD
-297 LLINALLFCWV
+297 LLINALLFCWI
-308 VLFVRQEI
+308 VLFIQQEI
-316 GEYRIPLFRSFLK
+316 GEYRFPVYRNFSKRA
-329 TGLLVLAMMTILV
+329 LLILGSMTVLV
-342 TTTFLF
+342 TTTFLY

-371 TIYSFIGFIVL
+371 TIYSFIGFIIL
-382 AAMALSYF
+382 AALALSYF
-390 IFTQILIR
+390 IFTRILLRLIR
-398 MIRDYLE
+398 EYLE
-405 GNTLI
+405 GNVLI
-410 ISIVAATIGLA
+410 ISIIAATIGLGV
-421 ILTAHSRTNVVEL
+421 LTLHSKTNLVEL
-434 EIYVLVWLICY
+434 DIYVLAWLMCY
-445 LLLMIRIMVTGL
+445 LWLMIRNMISGL
-457 HFKLNISEIMFWLFI
+457 HFKLNISVLMFWLFI
-472 FSSSIS
+472 FSGSIS

-493 KSFADRLAEQID
+493 KSFADRLAEQFD

-515 LIYFENDLLLRQF
+515 LIYFENDLLQRQF

-545 NNNFSAYLSKYDTK
+545 NYNISAYLTKYDTK

-564 SSEKPLYNQV
+564 SAEKPLYNQV

-603 YDKFSYIYKKVIG
+603 YDKFSYIYKKIIQNA
-616 GSSGKISGYLF
+616 SGRIEGYLF

-663 YSNNELVT
+663 YSNNKLIT
-671 YYNNYPFPTQLDD
+671 YYNNYPFPTELTD
-684 SLVPRKD
+684 SLVPKKD

-702 LWHPISDGK
+702 LWHTISDDK
-711 VIVIAKKDN
+711 IIVIAKKDN
-720 LLIEAITLFSYLF
+720 LVIEAITLFSYLF

-740 ALFWISSVL
+740 ALFWVSSVL
-749 IQTRLHWQQLRRYL
+749 IQTRLHWQQLKKFL
-763 QLNIRNQIQTT
+763 QLNIRSQIQTT

-804 RLSASLKVVSGEIGS
+804 RLSASLKVISGEIGS
-819 RLVSFANSANVSN
+819 RLLSFQSATRVSN
-832 PVKQM
+832 PIKQM
-837 PREDLDRIVNNVAEI
+837 PRDDLDKIVNNVAEI

-870 NPFIYTKG
+870 NAFIYNKG
-878 MLSEQMNPLA
+878 ILSDQMNPLA
-888 YYYMNRLNSIEFFNQ
+888 FYYMNRLNSIEFFNQ
-903 ERMGGIGFQSIYCP
+903 EKMGDISFQSIYCP
-917 IRLEKGASTGYI
+917 VRLGSGSSSAYI

-973 TTSFSLIAEK
+973 TTSFSLISEK
-983 MQEVNLSKTNE
+983 MRQVNLSKTNE
-994 VIVWKKNDEIGG
+994 EIEWKKNDEIGG
-1006 LIREYNKMVSKLVE
+1006 LIREYNKMVAKLVE

-1062 NNSDAP
+1062 NNSGAP

-1106 EVLDLHEMLHS
+1106 EVLELHEMLHS
-1117 LISLYETMENVQLKW
+1117 LTSLYETMENVILKW
-1132 EPVTDKILVFADKT
+1132 EPVHEKILVYADKT

-1160 EACYDQEVCKIDIRE
+1160 EACHEQETCRIHIMEKLKDGH
-1175 EIIDEF
+1175 
-1181 VLISVNDNGEGIPD
+1181 VLIRISDNGEGIPE

-1217 AMSKTIAEQARGKIW
+1217 AMCKTIVEQAKGRIW
-1232 FETSEGMGT
+1232 FETVEDEGT
-1241 TFFVKIPLYMETA
+1241 TFFVELPVYDERL
-1254 EEKPNFIK
+1254 
-1262 YFYISVI
+1262 
-1269 VCSSQM
+1269 
-1275 HPFEPA
+1275 HPDSRTMVNVEL

>member
-1 MISFIK
+1 M
-7 NFFLRNIYLILAGIF
+7 
-22 LFLASFAINA
+22 LFVAAYAINA
-32 YLSGNATTGILR
+32 YLSGSATTKVLK
-44 NSIESFLQQREND
+44 NSIETFLQDRETD
-57 FQKLIRN
+57 FQKLLKD
-64 ELKVRR
+64 ELKIRR
-70 LSDKNYSLGELNDL
+70 LSDKNYSLSELGNL

-117 FLIKPDGNYFVNL
+117 ILLKPDGNYFLTL

-137 IKHSY
+137 IKHSF
-142 NEMLPYPLTLMALIP
+142 NQMLPYPITVIALIP
-157 IRWQYFISPE
+157 VRWQYFISPE

-173 VGFPSADIRV
+173 VGFPSAENRV
-183 RITTD
+183 RISSASS
-188 PTPFP
+188 PFP
-193 VRNQQGKA
+193 VKNIEGQT

-208 DSYHA
+208 ESYHA
-213 AKYSIFL
+213 AKYSLVL
-220 LLVVFT
+220 LLVVFA
-226 GVLLLLVVIHNMA
+226 GVLIFLVVIHNMA
-239 HAIAEN
+239 HAISEN
-245 YNRWAG
+245 YGLIAG
-251 IIFLILT
+251 IVFLVFT
-258 LLFIRIITYYFPGI
+258 LLLFRIITYNFPGI

-297 LLINALLFCWV
+297 LLINALLFCWI
-308 VLFVRQEI
+308 VLFIRQEA
-316 GEYRIPLFRSFLK
+316 GDYNFPLFRSITK
-329 TGLLVLAMMTILV
+329 RGLVITIMMIVLV
-342 TTTFLF
+342 TTTFLY

-359 RISFNVTNFFSL
+359 RISYNVTNFFSL

-382 AAMALSYF
+382 AALALSYF
-390 IFTQILIR
+390 LFTQILFRLIR
-398 MIRDYLE
+398 KYLE

-410 ISIVAATIGLA
+410 VSILVATIGLA
-421 ILTAHSRTNVVEL
+421 YLTVHNKSNLVEL
-434 EIYVLVWLICY
+434 EIYVLIWLICY
-445 LLLMIRIMVTGL
+445 LWLMIRNLFSAL
-457 HFKLNISEIMFWLFI
+457 HFRLNISEVLFWLFI
-472 FSSSIS
+472 FSGSIS

-493 KSFADRLAEQID
+493 KSFADRLAEQLD

-515 LIYFENDLLLRQF
+515 LIYFENDLVRNEF
-528 DRFRNPVENHY
+528 NRFRNPVENHY
-539 LKDSLI
+539 VKDSLI
-545 NNNFSAYLSKYDTK
+545 NNNFSAYQSKYDTK
-559 IYTYD
+559 IYTFD
-564 SSEKPLYNQV
+564 STERPLYNQFAI
-574 SVSYDTLN
+574 SYDTLN

-591 TTIPNLMYYEKA
+591 TSIPNLMYYEKS
-603 YDKFSYIYKKVIG
+603 YDKFSYIYKKIIRDTVGRIE
-616 GSSGKISGYLF
+616 GYLF

-663 YSNNELVT
+663 YSNSELVT
-671 YYNNYPFPTQLDD
+671 YYNNYPFPTQITD
-684 SLVPRKD
+684 SALPRKN
-691 FVQRKNNGYDE
+691 FTQLKNNGYDE
-702 LWHPISDGK
+702 LWHRISDDK
-711 VIVIAKKDN
+711 IIVIAKKDN

-749 IQTRLHWQQLRRYL
+749 IRTRLHWHQLKSFL
-763 QLNIRNQIQTT
+763 QLNIRSQIQTT

-804 RLSASLKVVSGEIGS
+804 RLSSSLKVISGEIDN
-819 RLVSFANSANVSN
+819 RLVSFSNATNTTN
-832 PVKQM
+832 PVLQM
-837 PREDLDRIVNNVAEI
+837 PRESLDKIINNVAEI

-888 YYYMNRLNSIEFFNQ
+888 FYYMNHLNSIEFFNQ
-903 ERMGGIGFQSIYCP
+903 EKMGGISFQSIYCP
-917 IRLEKGASTGYI
+917 VRLDKGNTTAFI
-929 NIPSFNTEDELNDE
+929 NIPSFNTEYELNDE

-973 TTSFSLIAEK
+973 TTSFSLISEK
-983 MQEVNLSKTNE
+983 MRQVNLSKTNE
-994 VIVWKKNDEIGG
+994 LIEWKKNDEIGG
-1006 LIREYNKMVSKLVE
+1006 LIREYNKMVGKLVE
-1020 SASAL
+1020 SAAAL

-1062 NNSDAP
+1062 NKSDAP
-1068 NVKELTANVAKT
+1068 NLKDLTANVAKT

-1092 SDFSQFAH
+1092 SDFSQFSH
-1100 IGNPQN
+1100 IGNPSN
-1106 EVLDLHEMLHS
+1106 EVLDLHEMLSS
-1117 LISLYETMENVQLKW
+1117 LTSLYKTMENVLFKW
-1132 EPVTDKILVFADKT
+1132 VPVHGKILIYADKT
-1146 QINRLFTNLLQNAT
+1146 QVNRLFTNLLQNAV
-1160 EACYDQEVCKIDIRE
+1160 EACHDRTTSIISLQEELIFGRILIKI
-1175 EIIDEF
+1175 
-1181 VLISVNDNGEGIPD
+1181 NDNGEGIPE
-1195 QMRSKIFIPNF
+1195 QMQSKIFIPNF

-1217 AMSKTIAEQARGKIW
+1217 AMSKTIVEQAKGRIW
-1232 FETSEGMGT
+1232 FETTENVGT
-1241 TFFVKIPLYMETA
+1241 TFYVELPLYDDS
-1254 EEKPNFIK
+1254 
-1262 YFYISVI
+1262 SVPDN
-1269 VCSSQM
+1269 QN
-1275 HPFEPA
+1275 A

>member
-1 MISFIK
+1 LISFLK

-22 LFLASFAINA
+22 LFISAFAINT
-32 YLSGNATTGILR
+32 YLSGNSTTRILR
-44 NSIESFLQQREND
+44 NSIESFLQEREND
-57 FQKLIRN
+57 FQKLTN
-64 ELKVRR
+64 DELKIRR
-70 LSDKNYSLGELNDL
+70 LSDKNYSLNELNDL

-95 RNHPFSEHLTFWSD
+95 RNHPFSEHLAFWSD

-117 FLIKPDGNYFVNL
+117 ILLKPDGSYFVTL

-137 IKHSY
+137 IKHSF
-142 NEMLPYPLTLMALIP
+142 EQMVPYPLTTVALIP
-157 IRWQYFISPE
+157 VRWQYFISPE

-173 VGFPSADIRV
+173 VGFPSAENRV
-183 RITTD
+183 RIISS
-188 PTPFP
+188 PSPFP
-193 VRNQQGKA
+193 VRNRIGQT

-208 DSYHA
+208 ESYHA
-213 AKYSIFL
+213 AKYSL
-220 LLVVFT
+220 LLLLIVFA

-239 HAIAEN
+239 HAISEN

-251 IIFLILT
+251 IIFLVTT
-258 LLFIRIITYYFPGI
+258 LFCIRVITYYFPGL

-297 LLINALLFCWV
+297 LLINALLFCWI
-308 VLFVRQEI
+308 VLFIRQEI
-316 GEYRIPLFRSFLK
+316 DEYSFPRFRGFIK
-329 TGLLVLAMMTILV
+329 QGLVIVATIAVLV
-342 TTTFLF
+342 TTTFMF

-371 TIYSFIGFIVL
+371 TIYSFVGFIIL
-382 AAMALSYF
+382 AGLALSYF
-390 IFTQILIR
+390 IFTQILLRLIR
-398 MIRDYLE
+398 NYLE
-405 GNTLI
+405 GNMLI
-410 ISIVAATIGLA
+410 ISIVTATIGLA
-421 ILTAHSRTNVVEL
+421 YLSFHSKTSIVEL
-434 EIYVLVWLICY
+434 DIYVLIWLICY
-445 LLLMIRIMVTGL
+445 LWLMIRNMITGL
-457 HFKLNISEIMFWLFI
+457 NFRLNISEILFWLFI
-472 FSSSIS
+472 FSGSIS

-515 LIYFENDLLLRQF
+515 LIYFENDLLQRQF

-545 NNNFSAYLSKYDTK
+545 NNNFSAYLSKYDTR

-582 TIFKLQGKP
+582 TVFKLQGKP

-603 YDKFSYIYKKVIG
+603 YDKFSYIYKKVIQDA
-616 GSSGKISGYLF
+616 SGRVAGYLF

-663 YSNNELVT
+663 YSNNELIT
-671 YYNNYPFPTQLDD
+671 YYNNYPFPTELND
-684 SLVPRKD
+684 SLIPRKD

-702 LWHPISDGK
+702 LWHTVSDDK
-711 VIVIAKKDN
+711 IIVIAKKDN
-720 LLIEAITLFSYLF
+720 LMIEAITLFSYLF

-740 ALFWISSVL
+740 ALFWVSSVL
-749 IQTRLHWQQLRRYL
+749 IQTRLHWQQLKSFL
-763 QLNIRNQIQTT
+763 QLNIRTQIQTT

-804 RLSASLKVVSGEIGS
+804 RLSASLKVISGEIGT
-819 RLVSFANSANVSN
+819 RLMSFATATQVSN

-837 PREDLDRIVNNVAEI
+837 PREDLDKIVNNVAEI
-852 HNADINLYDVNG
+852 HNEGINLYDVNG

-878 MLSEQMNPLA
+878 MLSDQMNPLA
-888 YYYMNRLNSIEFFNQ
+888 FYYMNRLNSIEFFNQ
-903 ERMGGIGFQSIYCP
+903 EKMGGISFKSIYCP
-917 IRLEKGASTGYI
+917 LRLSMGSSTAYI

-973 TTSFSLIAEK
+973 TTSFSLISEK

-1006 LIREYNKMVSKLVE
+1006 LIREYNKMVAKLVE

-1062 NNSDAP
+1062 NMSEAP
-1068 NVKELTANVAKT
+1068 NLKELTANVART

-1100 IGNPQN
+1100 IGNPRN
-1106 EVLDLHEMLHS
+1106 EVLDLHEMLSS
-1117 LISLYETMENVQLKW
+1117 LTSLYETMENVIFKW
-1132 EPVTDKILVFADKT
+1132 VPVQGKVLVYADKT
-1146 QINRLFTNLLQNAT
+1146 QLNRLFTNLLQNAL
-1160 EACYDQEVCKIDIRE
+1160 EACHDQETCVISLFEELLAGRILIR
-1175 EIIDEF
+1175 
-1181 VLISVNDNGEGIPD
+1181 ISDNGEGIPE
-1195 QMRSKIFIPNF
+1195 QMQSKIFIPNF

-1217 AMSKTIAEQARGKIW
+1217 AMSKTIVEQARGRIW
-1232 FETSEGMGT
+1232 FETTEDVGT
-1241 TFFVKIPLYMETA
+1241 TFFVELPLYKE
-1254 EEKPNFIK
+1254 
-1262 YFYISVI
+1262 
-1269 VCSSQM
+1269 SQT
-1275 HPFEPA
+1275 HELS